1 MSTIEHVLATAK
13 SIATSGKVPSLALI
27 KAKLGN
33 SVPMPILIQGLQQ
46 FKSMSQDLIDQLPEM
61 QVSSEKAKPKDAQAE
76 IAELKQEVTQLKA
89 AYKAMNDRLTLLEE
103 NKDKAEK

>member
-1 MSTIEHVLATAK
+1 MSSLEHVLAAAK

-46 FKSMSQDLIDQLPEM
+46 YKSMSQDLINQLPDM
-61 QVSSEKAKPKDAQAE
+61 QVTQEKAKPKDEQAE
-76 IAELKQEVTQLKA
+76 IAELKKELMQLKA
-89 AYKAMNDRLTLLEE
+89 AYKEMNERLTFLEE
-103 NKDKAEK
+103 NHKAEK